1 MAIEDL
7 EPEDRERLVRIKYAE
22 LFDECFKERFEAAFD
37 ARVKELYG
45 ASGRSAPE
53 GQQQQQSQ
61 QQSRQQPKKKM
72 SAFEAALAQGLGIR

>member
-37 ARVKELYG
+37 ERVKTLYG
-45 ASGRSAPE
+45 AAGKQAPE
-53 GQQQQQSQ
+53 AGQQQQQQ
-61 QQSRQQPKKKM
+61 QQTRQQPRKRM
-72 SAFEAALAQGLGIR
+72 SAFEAALAQGLGIK